1 MSYHLDQL
9 NRGLVMELVEA
20 SEAMA
25 MWVANVIESFSVYLT
40 VTFAYLTVAYLAG
53 KKLSGFQ
60 VLVISVLYTSAAG
73 ISLLSC
79 INQLIFYT
87 AIANEIDSAIAAVPL
102 ISGETWIYAI
112 SPLLIVGVLVSLLF
126 MWNVRHP
133 KRE

>member
-1 MSYHLDQL
+1 
-9 NRGLVMELVEA
+9 MELVEA

-79 INQLIFYT
+79 INQLFFYT

-102 ISGETWIYAI
+102 TSGEFWIYAI

-133 KRE
+133 KTE

>member
-1 MSYHLDQL
+1 
-9 NRGLVMELVEA
+9 MELVEA

-25 MWVANVIESFSVYLT
+25 MWTANAIESFSVYLT

-60 VLVISVLYTSAAG
+60 VLVVSVLYISAAG

-79 INQLIFYT
+79 INQLLFYT
-87 AIANEIDSAIAAVPL
+87 AIANEIDSAITTSPL
-102 ISGETWIYAI
+102 SSGNFWIYFV
-112 SPLLIVGVLVSLLF
+112 SPPLIVGVLVSLLF

-133 KRE
+133 KTE

>member
-25 MWVANVIESFSVYLT
+25 MWTANAIESFSVYLT

-60 VLVISVLYTSAAG
+60 VLVISVLYISGAG

-79 INQLIFYT
+79 INQLLFFT
-87 AIANEIDSAIAAVPL
+87 AIVNEIDSAIPATPL
-102 ISGETWIYAI
+102 SSGKFWIYFI
-112 SPLLIVGVLVSLLF
+112 SPPLIVGVLVSLLF

-133 KRE
+133 KTE